1 MKTYNKLI
9 RDRIPEIIEKDG
21 GKAKIRILNDKE
33 YHEELL
39 KKIVEEAKE
48 VLETKGEREELT
60 KELGD
65 VLEILDYLIK
75 VFNLDRE
82 EIEKVRQER
91 KESRGGFDEKIFLE
105 YTEHKESKK

>member
-1 MKTYNKLI
+1 METYNKLI

-21 GKAKIRILNDKE
+21 KKAKTRILNDEE

-48 VLETKGEREELT
+48 VLNAKRERKELT
-60 KELGD
+60 KELSD
-65 VLEILDYLIK
+65 ILEILDCLIK

-91 KESRGGFDEKIFLE
+91 KESRGGFDKKLFLE
-105 YTEHKESKK
+105 YVE